1 MKVATWGIFAAA
13 GEMRATR
20 NTESEAQKC
29 CSYYN
34 MADDRAYTIKPLI
47 VLPDN
52 LLTHKA
58 ALRYVATS
66 VHTED
71 DRDYWQHELNAM
83 QTMYKELEK

>member
-1 MKVATWGIFAAA
+1 MKVATWGVCNAA
-13 GEMRATR
+13 GCLGVFH
-20 NTESEAQKC
+20 SELGALTIAAQASNGC
-29 CSYYN
+29 V
-34 MADDRAYTIKPLI
+34 AKPLI

-52 LLTHKA
+52 LMSHKA